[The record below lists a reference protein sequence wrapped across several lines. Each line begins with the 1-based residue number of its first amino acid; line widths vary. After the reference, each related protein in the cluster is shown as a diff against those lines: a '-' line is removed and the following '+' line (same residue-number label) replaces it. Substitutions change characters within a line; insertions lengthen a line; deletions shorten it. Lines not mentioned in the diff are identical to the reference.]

1 MENNINIDTYL
12 TLSKEG
18 LKETSE
24 EASEE
29 AIVNMGEKGEDHL
42 DYPGLNWG
50 TEELYFED
58 GELMISG
65 ELFYKGKELGYLSPT
80 IPLGNE
86 TIIEIIDYYMKK
98 MEKVKAV
105 LEATK

>member
-1 MENNINIDTYL
+1 MEHNINVDTYL
-12 TLSKEG
+12 TLNKEG
-18 LKETSE
+18 LKETRK

-29 AIVNMGEKGEDHL
+29 SITNIGEGEGEDIL
-42 DYPGLNWG
+42 SYPDLNWE
-50 TEELYFED
+50 TNELYFED

-65 ELFYKGKELGYLSPT
+65 GLFHKGKELGYLSPN
-80 IPLGNE
+80 IPLGND
-86 TIIEIIDYYMKK
+86 TIVEIINHY